1 MAEWALWTGL
11 MSAAMAAISAIAVV
25 VWLWRQ
31 W

>member
-1 MAEWALWTGL
+1 MAEYALWHGL
-11 MSAAMAAISAIAVV
+11 VTAAMAAISATAVV

>member
-1 MAEWALWTGL
+1 MAEWALFHGL
-11 MSAAMAAISAIAVV
+11 MTAAAAAISAISVA